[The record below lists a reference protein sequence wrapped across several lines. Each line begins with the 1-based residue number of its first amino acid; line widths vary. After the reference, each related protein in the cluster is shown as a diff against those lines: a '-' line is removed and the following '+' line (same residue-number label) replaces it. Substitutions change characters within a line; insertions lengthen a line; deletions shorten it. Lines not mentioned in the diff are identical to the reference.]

1 MKTAEHLHFVATHSD
16 ESLTVEVLK
25 HFNESYTERGI
36 AGTRIPCQGVRILA
50 WAHFQNGKHL
60 LGVSMNKDGYWFADE
75 CLPEEMTIDHSWGIH
90 SAPYGADILLNVP
103 KCDTSI
109 CDWEK
114 SVAEVN

>member
-50 WAHFQNGKHL
+50 WAHFQNGKRL
-60 LGVSMNKDGYWFADE
+60 LE
-75 CLPEEMTIDHSWGIH
+75 PLPFTTLLKGNHVTEFRNGIRTLQFR
-90 SAPYGADILLNVP
+90 G
-103 KCDTSI
+103 
-109 CDWEK
+109 
-114 SVAEVN
+114 